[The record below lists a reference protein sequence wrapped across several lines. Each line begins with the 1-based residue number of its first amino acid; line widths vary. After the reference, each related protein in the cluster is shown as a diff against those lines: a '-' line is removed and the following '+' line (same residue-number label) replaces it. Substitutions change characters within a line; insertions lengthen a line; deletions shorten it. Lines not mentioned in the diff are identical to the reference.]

1 MDTDDMDVPIP
12 CRRQKRNVTQRNLEP
27 PQAQGGPKRNADTV
41 SSHSWS
47 TEWHVK
53 LISVMWYAVR
63 EQETAAQKENRASQP
78 KQQATSASSGGGGAE
93 AAATQDDKKKR
104 KAQPRKAQPTQG
116 TQAKRAPSTNRGRR
130 GTIQAQKKAMPR
142 DLPAA
147 HNLLR

>member
-1 MDTDDMDVPIP
+1 MDVPIP

-41 SSHSWS
+41 SSLTLVEH
-47 TEWHVK
+47 TVWHVK

-63 EQETAAQKENRASQP
+63 GQETAAQKENKASQP
-78 KQQATSASSGGGGAE
+78 QQQATSASSGGGGAE
-93 AAATQDDKKKR
+93 AAPTQDDKKKR

-116 TQAKRAPSTNRGRR
+116 AQAKRAPSTTRGRR
-130 GTIQAQKKAMPR
+130 GTIQAQKKALPH

-147 HNLLR
+147 HKLLR